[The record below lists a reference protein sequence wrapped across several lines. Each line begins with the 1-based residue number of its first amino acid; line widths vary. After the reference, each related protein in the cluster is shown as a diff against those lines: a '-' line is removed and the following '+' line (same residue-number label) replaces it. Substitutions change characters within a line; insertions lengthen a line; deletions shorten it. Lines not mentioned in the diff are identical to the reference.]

1 MTKGRRYG
9 AGELASF
16 SESAFVLIPP
26 TKGTETDDE
35 LLTAHEVARLKLNAD
50 TALNPQTATK

>member
-1 MTKGRRYG
+1 MTKGLRYG

-35 LLTAHEVARLKLNAD
+35 LLAAHEVARLKLNAD
-50 TALNPQTATK
+50 TALNSRMATK